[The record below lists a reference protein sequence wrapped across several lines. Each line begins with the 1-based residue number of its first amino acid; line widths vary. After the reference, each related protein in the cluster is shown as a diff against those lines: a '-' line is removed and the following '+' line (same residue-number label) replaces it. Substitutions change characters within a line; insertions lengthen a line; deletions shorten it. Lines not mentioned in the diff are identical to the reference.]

1 MDLIFY
7 QEDIAAIF
15 SKADENNSG
24 TLKVDDFK
32 GVIKD
37 IAERYPQV
45 QIHLKKNQLRNFLQL
60 LKSKDGEDE
69 LNIEKFKQALAE
81 VDKQMKSLPPTAQV
95 SGNWKGFFFFLGS
108 VADLPELSFLFFLMF
123 GTQVASQQGVYLADC
138 FNRMDICEKYL
149 EGPIRFRAA
158 GRHRFRP
165 FR

>member
-1 MDLIFY
+1 MLNLTSILFAAIACSFFDFITEASDLIFY

-15 SKADENNSG
+15 SKADKNNSG

-45 QIHLKKNQLRNFLQL
+45 QIHLEKNQLRNFLQL
-60 LKSKDGEDE
+60 LKSKDSDDE

-95 SGNWKGFFFFLGS
+95 SGN
-108 VADLPELSFLFFLMF
+108 
-123 GTQVASQQGVYLADC
+123 
-138 FNRMDICEKYL
+138 
-149 EGPIRFRAA
+149 
-158 GRHRFRP
+158 
-165 FR
+165 